1 MNIQTQQ
8 NVLKCL
14 AYQSS
19 TKTEEKIWPSND
31 QDIVRHL
38 INLQKFDGLW
48 NLSNDE
54 IQNLCQKPLTSFQSN
69 ISNDSIIL
77 TTIIVIII
85 LEMKFDSFKT
95 MWSFIVNKTRK
106 RLTEL
111 LGDNGK
117 LEQLINEIKS
127 QL

>member
-1 MNIQTQQ
+1 LRAKPAST
-8 NVLKCL
+8 
-14 AYQSS
+14 SS
-19 TKTEEKIWPSND
+19 ITEQKTWPSND

-48 NLSNDE
+48 NLSESD
-54 IQNLCQKPLTSFQSN
+54 IQNLCQKPLTSFHSN
-69 ISNDSIIL
+69 LTPDSIIL
-77 TTIIVIII
+77 TTVVVIIM
-85 LEMKFDSFKT
+85 LEMKFNSFKT
-95 MWSFIVNKTRK
+95 MWSFILNKARK

-117 LEQLINEIKS
+117 LEQLMDEIKK